1 MFCETCGTVLN
12 VHRLCIN
19 CEKNQQERNVDEQEN
34 LSAEAIG

>member
-12 VHRLCIN
+12 VHGLCVK

-34 LSAEAIG
+34 LSVEAIG